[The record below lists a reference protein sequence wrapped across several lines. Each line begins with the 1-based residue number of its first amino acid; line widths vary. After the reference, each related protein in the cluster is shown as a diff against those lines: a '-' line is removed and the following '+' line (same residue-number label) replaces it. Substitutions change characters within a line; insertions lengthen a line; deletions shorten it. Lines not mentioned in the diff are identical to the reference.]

1 MTTTELAILSLIS
14 EKPRHGYE
22 LEQVIEQRGMREW
35 TEIGFSSIYYIL
47 KKLEDKQMI
56 TSRVQSKS
64 SGPPRKVFKITEEGQ
79 RTLYEGAL
87 EAMHTPGHSPRPFLL
102 GLSVLHLY
110 EREVVMEKAKGYL
123 GKLLEQRDNL
133 VATLDA
139 QRPTFGFVEMMFDY
153 SLTMID
159 AEIGWITEFI
169 TKFDES
175 FQSFIKEFGSTNDL
189 GEHND

>member
-14 EKPRHGYE
+14 EKPRYGYE

-56 TSRVQSKS
+56 TSRVQAKS

-79 RTLYEGAL
+79 RGLYEGAL
-87 EAMHTPGHSPRPFLL
+87 ETLHTPGHNPRPFLL

-110 EREVVMEKAKGYL
+110 EREVVMNKTKSYL
-123 GKLLEQRDNL
+123 VKLVEQRENL
-133 VATLDA
+133 IATREA
-139 QRPTFGFVEMMFDY
+139 QRPTFGYVEMMFDY
-153 SLTMID
+153 SLTLLD
-159 AEIGWITEFI
+159 AEIGWITDFM
-169 TKFDES
+169 TKFDEA
-175 FQSFIKEFGSTNDL
+175 FRRFAQIADNMND
-189 GEHND
+189 

>member
-14 EKPRHGYE
+14 EKPRYGYE

-79 RTLYEGAL
+79 RALYEGAL
-87 EAMHTPGHSPRPFLL
+87 ETLHTPGHNSRPFLL
-102 GLSVLHLY
+102 GLSVLPLF
-110 EREVVMEKAKGYL
+110 EREVMINKAKGYL
-123 GKLLEQRDNL
+123 DKLIEQRENL
-133 VATLDA
+133 IATRDA
-139 QRPTFGFVEMMFDY
+139 QRPTFGHVEMMFDY
-153 SLTMID
+153 SLAMID
-159 AEIGWITEFI
+159 AEIGWITDFI
-169 TKFDES
+169 LKFDEPL
-175 FQSFIKEFGSTNDL
+175 ND
-189 GEHND
+189 

>member
-1 MTTTELAILSLIS
+1 
-14 EKPRHGYE
+14 
-22 LEQVIEQRGMREW
+22 MREW

-47 KKLEDKQMI
+47 KKLEGKQMI

-79 RTLYEGAL
+79 RALYEGAL
-87 EAMHTPGHSPRPFLL
+87 ETMHTPAHNPRPFLL

-110 EREVVMEKAKGYL
+110 EREVVMEKAKSYL
-123 GKLLEQRDNL
+123 SKLVEQRENL
-133 VATLDA
+133 IATRDA

-153 SLTMID
+153 SLAMIE
-159 AEIGWITEFI
+159 AEIGWITDFI
-169 TKFDES
+169 LKFDES
-175 FQSFIKEFGSTNDL
+175 FQRFIKEFGSTNDL